1 MPDDDTF
8 FGFEDYRG
16 AWPGLGLGFALGIM
30 APVVL
35 VSVVPRIS
43 QKSAWTYPIVN
54 GVLLGFVIWVTRA
67 GYGEAGFVRGLI
79 IALAI
84 MSSLSVI
91 CGGIL
96 FFVAR

>member
-1 MPDDDTF
+1 MPDDDAF
-8 FGFEDYRG
+8 SVSRII
-16 AWPGLGLGFALGIM
+16 AGLGLGFALGIM
-30 APVVL
+30 VPVVL

-67 GYGEAGFVRGLI
+67 GYGESGFVRGLI

>member
-1 MPDDDTF
+1 MPDDKTF
-8 FGFEDYRG
+8 SVWKIL
-16 AWPGLGLGFALGIM
+16 AGLGLGFALGIM
-30 APVVL
+30 VPVVL
-35 VSVVPRIS
+35 VSVVPRIP

-54 GVLLGFVIWVTRA
+54 AALLGFVIWASRT
-67 GYGEAGFVRGLI
+67 GYGESGFVRGLI